1 MSRKLFAVLVAASL
15 LAAFAGVAGAD
26 YLSPRL
32 VGEYQGTFIGDD
44 YGSFLVTVNPDGS
57 VTGHAHSNLTYQ
69 DMEVSGACQID
80 GTCEFTTHEAP
91 LYFKGKIDFMNRL
104 IGKWAYTD
112 HSGKGSFFAIIQQE

>member
-1 MSRKLFAVLVAASL
+1 MLRKLLVVLVAASL

-26 YLSPRL
+26 YLNPKL

-57 VTGHAHSNLTYQ
+57 ITGTAHSNVTYQ
-69 DMEVSGACQID
+69 DMGVSGACQID
-80 GTCEFTTHEAP
+80 GTCEFATTETP

-112 HSGKGSFFAIIQQE
+112 HSGRGSFFAIIQQE